1 MGGAAAAAV
10 IAEGEME
17 GAEHGEDSYDSK
29 CIFCRIA
36 NNQEGDAELLH
47 SDEELACFRDIRP
60 GALYHYLVVPKKH
73 VGNCKTLTNDHV
85 QLVQNM
91 VEVGKNVLQKNN
103 VTDLEDTRL
112 GFHWPPF
119 CSISHLHLHVLA
131 PASQLGFLSRMI
143 YRLNS
148 YWFITA
154 DQLIERLQANMPAS

>member
-1 MGGAAAAAV
+1 MS
-10 IAEGEME
+10 AEGEQPDAA
-17 GAEHGEDSYDSK
+17 GYDAK
-29 CIFCRIA
+29 CVFCRIC
-36 NNQEGDAELLH
+36 NSQEGGAELLH

-60 GALYHYLVVPKKH
+60 GAPHHYLVVPKAH
-73 VGNCKTLTNDHV
+73 VGNCKTLTNEHV

-91 VEVGKNVLQKNN
+91 VEIGKCVLQKNN
-103 VTDLEDTRL
+103 VTDMEDIRL

-154 DQLIERLQANMPAS
+154 DQLIERLQSNGPAS

>member
-1 MGGAAAAAV
+1 MS
-10 IAEGEME
+10 AEGEE
-17 GAEHGEDSYDSK
+17 LSQAGFDNK
-29 CIFCRIA
+29 CIFCRIS
-36 NNQEGDAELLH
+36 NNQDSGSQLLH
-47 SDEELACFRDIRP
+47 SDEDLACFRDIRP
-60 GALYHYLVVPKKH
+60 GALHHYLVVPKKH
-73 VGNCKTLTNDHV
+73 VGNCKTLTKEHV

-103 VTDLEDTRL
+103 VTDLQDIRL

-119 CSISHLHLHVLA
+119 CSIGHLHLHVLA

-154 DQLIERLQANMPAS
+154 DQLIERLQENTTAS